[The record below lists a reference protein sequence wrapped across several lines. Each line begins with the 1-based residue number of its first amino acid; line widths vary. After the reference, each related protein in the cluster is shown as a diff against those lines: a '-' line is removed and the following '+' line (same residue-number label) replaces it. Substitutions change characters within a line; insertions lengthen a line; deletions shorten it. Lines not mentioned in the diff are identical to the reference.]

1 LKRGVTSLF
10 SRDTSP
16 TAFRTARSY
25 LFDLNPNFLFRI
37 LNFSRIERKL
47 QFECLG
53 RLGAKVMEL
62 KSNEAIDDLF
72 YALRIQDEDR
82 KEVVRE

>member
-1 LKRGVTSLF
+1 
-10 SRDTSP
+10 
-16 TAFRTARSY
+16 
-25 LFDLNPNFLFRI
+25 
-37 LNFSRIERKL
+37 
-47 QFECLG
+47 
-53 RLGAKVMEL
+53 MEL

>member
-1 LKRGVTSLF
+1 LF
-10 SRDTSP
+10 SRDTSY

-25 LFDLNPNFLFRI
+25 LFDLNPELLFRI
-37 LNFSRIERKL
+37 LNFNRVERKL

-72 YALRIQDEDR
+72 YALRIQDKDP
-82 KEVVRE
+82 KKVVRQ